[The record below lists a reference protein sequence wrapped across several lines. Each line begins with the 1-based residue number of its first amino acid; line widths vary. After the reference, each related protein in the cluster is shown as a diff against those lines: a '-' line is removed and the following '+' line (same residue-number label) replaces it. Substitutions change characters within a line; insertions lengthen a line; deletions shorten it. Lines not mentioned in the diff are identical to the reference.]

1 MSDLQ
6 RIQHYLLHFA
16 HLVDKSQLLSLLIN
30 RLESHKILNKNST
43 DTWTLAFRTFERMGQ
58 ISLWTIY
65 RQRNAQIEQEL
76 IATYT

>member
-16 HLVDKSQLLSLLIN
+16 HLVDKSQSLSLLIN

-58 ISLWTIY
+58 ISLY
-65 RQRNAQIEQEL
+65 RQRNAQIQQEL

>member
-16 HLVDKSQLLSLLIN
+16 HLVDKSQSLSLLIN

-43 DTWTLAFRTFERMGQ
+43 DTWTLAFRTFERTGQ

>member
-16 HLVDKSQLLSLLIN
+16 HLVDKSQSLSLLIN

-43 DTWTLAFRTFERMGQ
+43 DTWTLAIRTFERMGQ
-58 ISLWTIY
+58 ISLY

>member
-16 HLVDKSQLLSLLIN
+16 HLVDKSQSLSLLIN

-58 ISLWTIY
+58 ISLY

>member
-16 HLVDKSQLLSLLIN
+16 HLVDKSQSLSILIN
-30 RLESHKILNKNST
+30 RLESHKILNKYST
-43 DTWTLAFRTFERMGQ
+43 YTWTLAIRTFERMGQ
-58 ISLWTIY
+58 ISLCTIY

>member
-16 HLVDKSQLLSLLIN
+16 HLVDKSQSLSLLIN

-43 DTWTLAFRTFERMGQ
+43 DTWTLAFRTFERTGQ
-58 ISLWTIY
+58 ISLCTIY

>member
-16 HLVDKSQLLSLLIN
+16 HLVDKSQSLSLLIN

-43 DTWTLAFRTFERMGQ
+43 DTWTLAFRTFERTGQ
-58 ISLWTIY
+58 ISLY